1 MKKITEKGL
10 VILQPTINLKP
21 EKIKRYKE
29 YFAKDIENGLLIIP
43 KWFNVIVV
51 PKGVEVRT
59 EEEDDSRNKD
69 T

>member
-21 EKIKRYKE
+21 DHIKRYKE
-29 YFAKDIENGLLIIP
+29 RFEKDIENGVLIVP
-43 KWFNVIVV
+43 RFFDVIYV
-51 PKGVEVRT
+51 PEGVEVRT

>member
-29 YFAKDIENGLLIIP
+29 HFAKDIENGLLIIP
-43 KWFNVIVV
+43 RWFNVIVV
-51 PKGVEVRT
+51 PKDVEVRT
-59 EEEDDSRNKD
+59 EEDNDQHE
-69 T
+69 